1 MLRTMDRRGEDTVQD
16 AVQDDGRDERLTV
29 AAAAERLGITK
40 EAVRKRIHRGTLRSD
55 RGSDGTVMVY
65 VPASEIPSSTA
76 TSADRE
82 LLYVEMRERIAYLE
96 RQVEEER
103 EARRRADTL
112 LARLMDRMP
121 ELEAPPGE
129 PAPSQEPPGG
139 PQSAGAGSNRE
150 ETPPAGEGP
159 ERAEPRPATGG
170 PRDGSERPRDTAEFP
185 VRGSLTRPWWRRVF
199 GG

>member
-1 MLRTMDRRGEDTVQD
+1 MKWFLRPISPSATLFVTSKGRREDAVQD

-55 RGSDGTVMVY
+55 KDSDGTVRVCI
-65 VPASEIPSSTA
+65 PASDTLSSTP
-76 TSADRE
+76 TSPDRE
-82 LLYVEMRERIAYLE
+82 LLYTEMRERIAYLE

-121 ELEAPPGE
+121 ELEAPSGE
-129 PAPSQEPPGG
+129 PAPSQEAPGG

-150 ETPPAGEGP
+150 EAPPGGEGVQ
-159 ERAEPRPATGG
+159 E
-170 PRDGSERPRDTAEFP
+170 GSERP
-185 VRGSLTRPWWRRVF
+185 WWRKVF
-199 GG
+199 GA

>member
-1 MLRTMDRRGEDTVQD
+1 
-16 AVQDDGRDERLTV
+16 VQDDGRDERLTV

-65 VPASEIPSSTA
+65 VPASEASSSTI
-76 TSADRE
+76 TSPNPE

-103 EARRRADTL
+103 EARLRADTL
-112 LARLMDRMP
+112 LARLMDRIP
-121 ELEAPPGE
+121 ELEAPSGE
-129 PAPSQEPPGG
+129 PAPFREPPGS
-139 PQSAGAGSNRE
+139 PPSAGAGSNRE
-150 ETPPAGEGP
+150 ETPPPGEGAQ
-159 ERAEPRPATGG
+159 E
-170 PRDGSERPRDTAEFP
+170 GSQRSGDTAEFP

>member
-1 MLRTMDRRGEDTVQD
+1 MLQMMDGRREDTLR
-16 AVQDDGRDERLTV
+16 DDGRDERLTV

-65 VPASEIPSSTA
+65 VPASEASSSTS
-76 TSADRE
+76 TSPDRE

-96 RQVEEER
+96 GQVEEER

-112 LARLMDRMP
+112 LARLMDRML

-129 PAPSQEPPGG
+129 PAPFREQPGG
-139 PQSAGAGSNRE
+139 PSSAGAGFSRE
-150 ETPPAGEGP
+150 GAPPAG
-159 ERAEPRPATGG
+159 
-170 PRDGSERPRDTAEFP
+170 DGSQRSGDTAEFP

>member
-1 MLRTMDRRGEDTVQD
+1 MLRTMDRRGEGI
-16 AVQDDGRDERLTV
+16 VQDDGRDERLTV

-65 VPASEIPSSTA
+65 VPASETPSST
-76 TSADRE
+76 TVSPDRE

-121 ELEAPPGE
+121 KLEAPPGE
-129 PAPSQEPPGG
+129 PTPSQEASGG
-139 PQSAGAGSNRE
+139 PQSAGSGSSIRE
-150 ETPPAGEGP
+150 EALPAGEEAQEGT
-159 ERAEPRPATGG
+159 ER
-170 PRDGSERPRDTAEFP
+170 
-185 VRGSLTRPWWRRVF
+185 VPWWRREF